1 MNQTINIGIPIDLQK
16 LLDTR
21 LLIQAGSGGGKSYL
35 LRKLIESIGKNV
47 QQIILD
53 PEGEFVTLREKFDFV
68 LIGKG
73 GDIPL
78 NLKYAETLAHKL
90 LENNLSA
97 IVDLYELKHYERI
110 LFVKRF
116 LDAIV
121 NAPKELW
128 HPCFVHI
135 DEAHIFC
142 PESSKSESMSA
153 VIDICTRGRK
163 RGFAAILATQ
173 RLSKLHKDAAA
184 ECMNK
189 MIGSTGL
196 DIDRKR
202 AGEELGMTKKED
214 ILNLRQLLPG
224 EFYAFGPAIK
234 NEVTKFKVLPVITT
248 HLQSGKRISTVIP
261 QPDAIKKI
269 LSKLSDIPEE
279 AEKELTTRQ
288 QLQAEVTRLR
298 NELKRSAK
306 PVGPFSGKPENTAQ
320 IDGFKR
326 DIAVLK
332 ETVSEINRTNKT
344 LNDRLSFAR
353 SKMETIKDLSFA
365 FLEAGKPGSTS
376 PPATVITSRDKAT
389 DHLLKAV
396 NSMPIYP
403 AGNTRRLPV
412 KSSDSPSGIRTLG
425 KCARTII
432 TFLASMPERTFTKP
446 MIGVACGYSIGSGG
460 FNNALSELNSKGY
473 IIRGERLQVNHDMFD
488 AIKEEL
494 GGRIE
499 MVDYDIETFKSKLGK
514 CEREIYEVLL
524 ENPEVTYS
532 KEILADAT
540 ETGYS
545 PGSGGFNNAL
555 SRLSSLEL
563 ISRSNGAIKL
573 NPELLELM

>member
-1 MNQTINIGIPIDLQK
+1 MNQIINIGIPIDLQK

-97 IVDLYELKHYERI
+97 IVDLYELKHHERI

-279 AEKELTTRQ
+279 AEKELTTKQ
-288 QLQAEVTRLR
+288 QLQTEVVRLR
-298 NELKRSAK
+298 NELKKSAK
-306 PVGPFSGKPENTAQ
+306 PVVPFSGKIENTAQ
-320 IDGFKR
+320 INSFKQE
-326 DIAVLK
+326 IVVLK
-332 ETVSEINRTNKT
+332 NEIADKNRTIKNFGDHLAFARRKLEAVRDMTSDALKQPTPVSEKRGIPT
-344 LNDRLSFAR
+344 A
-353 SKMETIKDLSFA
+353 I
-365 FLEAGKPGSTS
+365 S
-376 PPATVITSRDKAT
+376 PMPTPT
-389 DHLLKAV
+389 LLKK
-396 NSMPIYP
+396 
-403 AGNTRRLPV
+403 RE
-412 KSSDSPSGIRTLG
+412 SSPEKLSTNRVLNGSSGSLG
-425 KCARTII
+425 KCARSILS
-432 TFLASMPERTFTKP
+432 FLASMPDRSFTKA
-446 MIGVACGYSIGSGG
+446 MIGIACGYSPGSGG
-460 FNNALSELNSKGY
+460 FNNALSELTTADFIMRGDR
-473 IIRGERLQVNHDMFD
+473 IRVNNNRMSEITHGVFHGQLNTV
-488 AIKEEL
+488 E
-494 GGRIE
+494 
-499 MVDYDIETFKSKLGK
+499 YDIETFKSKLGK

-524 ENPEVTYS
+524 ENPEVTYT
-532 KEILADAT
+532 KETLADAT
-540 ETGYS
+540 ATGYS
-545 PGSGGFNNAL
+545 PGSGGFNNSI
-555 SRLSSLEL
+555 SRLNTLEL
-563 ISRSNGAIKL
+563 ITRTNGSIKL

>member
-1 MNQTINIGIPIDLQK
+1 MNQSINIGIPIDLQK

-97 IVDLYELKHYERI
+97 IVDLYELKHHERI

-288 QLQAEVTRLR
+288 QLQTEVVRLR
-298 NELKRSAK
+298 NELKKSEK
-306 PVGPFSGKPENTAQ
+306 PVLATQVKPENPAQ
-320 IDGFKR
+320 ISSLKQE
-326 DIAVLK
+326 ITVLK
-332 ETVSEINRTNKT
+332 FQSLEKDRTIKSFRDH
-344 LNDRLSFAR
+344 LQFAR
-353 SKMETIKDLSFA
+353 RKLETIKDLSSDVLKQPEPFPEKRGIPTNISVHLPSTPGKNKVVPA
-365 FLEAGKPGSTS
+365 NYSGTIRDLASAGSAS
-376 PPATVITSRDKAT
+376 F
-389 DHLLKAV
+389 
-396 NSMPIYP
+396 
-403 AGNTRRLPV
+403 
-412 KSSDSPSGIRTLG
+412 G
-425 KCARTII
+425 KCARSVLQ
-432 TFLASMPERTFTKP
+432 FLASMPDRSFTKA
-446 MIGVACGYSIGSGG
+446 MIGIGCGYSPGSGG
-460 FNNALSELNSKGY
+460 FNNALSELTTADFIVRGDR
-473 IIRGERLQVNHDMFD
+473 IRVNNNRMAEITHGIFHGQ
-488 AIKEEL
+488 L
-494 GGRIE
+494 NTIE
-499 MVDYDIETFKSKLGK
+499 YDIETFKSKLGK

-524 ENPEVTYS
+524 ENPEVTYT
-532 KEILADAT
+532 KETLADAT

-545 PGSGGFNNAL
+545 PGSGGFNNSI
-555 SRLSSLEL
+555 SRLNTLEL
-563 ISRSNGAIKL
+563 ITRTNGSIKL